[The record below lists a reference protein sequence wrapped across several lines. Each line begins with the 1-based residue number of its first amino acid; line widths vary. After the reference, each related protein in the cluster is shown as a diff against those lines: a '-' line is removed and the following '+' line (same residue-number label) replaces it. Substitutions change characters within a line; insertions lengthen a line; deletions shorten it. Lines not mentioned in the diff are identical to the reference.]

1 MFKQTFL
8 KKSSTVICVLPFKS
22 FSAYLKESGL
32 IWLLT
37 NSTDNVPALSAKL
50 LQYPFP
56 SLLFSTYL
64 VFQLH
69 TSWLPLC
76 SVLAAQVWT
85 INWCEFKWPVVP
97 CKFISRRSPVLEAPC
112 QYSHLSET
120 ARTLTPELEPAG
132 SALTLQAPSREH
144 LRNKWIVSK
153 RNSLMQNSDILT
165 VNMRRVLYHPYRHS
179 SLDV

>member
-1 MFKQTFL
+1 MYLLCQLNSYSILFPHCSFRLIQ
-8 KKSSTVICVLPFKS
+8 S
-22 FSAYLKESGL
+22 FSFTLAGY
-32 IWLLT
+32 
-37 NSTDNVPALSAKL
+37 LSAVS
-50 LQYPFP
+50 LQLRFGQLTDVSFSDQLFP
-56 SLLFSTYL
+56 
-64 VFQLH
+64 
-69 TSWLPLC
+69 
-76 SVLAAQVWT
+76 A
-85 INWCEFKWPVVP
+85 
-97 CKFISRRSPVLEAPC
+97 KFISRRSPVLEAPC

-179 SLDV
+179 SLDVQVTFVLSIMYGKTNTIL